1 MRIPLDDTTLPGISP
16 RTVRP
21 AVSENTQRGQ
31 RHVGGLPKPQ
41 SAMPAKI
48 NIDIL
53 RVSHLRGPNI
63 WTYRPV
69 IEAWVDIGVLED
81 QPSNTIPGFFERLTA
96 LLPGLIEHE
105 CSPGV
110 RGGFLQRLQE
120 GTWAAHIL
128 EHVCLELQNLAGM
141 RTGFGKARSTSKPGV
156 YKIAFR
162 TRHEAVGRAALQTG
176 RSLLLAAIQDQP
188 FDMAKAVEDLTEM
201 VDDLCLG
208 PSTAHIVDAATAR
221 RIPSIRLTS
230 GNLVQLGYGNAQRRI
245 WTAETDQT
253 SAIAEE
259 IAGDKDLTK
268 ALLKSCG
275 VPVPEGELVRS
286 ADAAWEAAQDI
297 GVPVVLKPYDGNHG
311 RGVSLDLRTET
322 EVHAA
327 YELAYRKG
335 DGSAVIVEQYI
346 PGNEHR
352 LLIVGKKMVAAA
364 AGETLWITGDGVHT
378 IDQLADL
385 QVNTDPRRGTGEEFP
400 LNALIP
406 SQSGEIILE
415 LERVGL
421 TPESVPQN
429 GERVL
434 IQRNGNVKFDVTDQ
448 VHPSIAAAAA
458 LAARVV
464 GLDIAGVDMVM
475 EDVTKPLSSQR
486 GCVIEVNASPGL
498 LAHIKPA
505 NGPGQPVGRS
515 IIDHLFGPGHD
526 GRIPIVG
533 ITGTRH
539 TGRIARLVAWL
550 VHISGKHVGLAC
562 SEGLYLDGRQIDGAD
577 CATWEAGQR
586 VLINRSVQAAVFEN
600 PGSLILG
607 EGLAYDK
614 CTVGVVTDVTWHEGL
629 KHYDILD
636 DEQTYKVARTQVDV
650 VLPSG
655 TAVLNADDPQAVEMA
670 ELCDGAVIFYSLHD
684 DNAAV
689 AAHREAGERVVLLQ
703 GQSIVLAQGAQ
714 IAASLPLSSL
724 KPAKASRP
732 EMVMAAVA
740 AAWALDIPVE
750 LIGAGLRT
758 FESAPKKTP
767 Y

>member
-1 MRIPLDDTTLPGISP
+1 M
-16 RTVRP
+16 
-21 AVSENTQRGQ
+21 Q
-31 RHVGGLPKPQ
+31 
-41 SAMPAKI
+41 AKI

-53 RVSHLRGPNI
+53 RVTHLRGPNI

-69 IEAWVDIGVLED
+69 IEAWVDIGELENH
-81 QPSNTIPGFFERLTA
+81 PSNTIPGFYERLTA

-128 EHVCLELQNLAGM
+128 EHVCLELQNMAGM
-141 RTGFGKARSTSKPGV
+141 RTGFGKARSTSQTGV

-162 TRHEAVGRAALQTG
+162 TRHEDVGRAALEAG
-176 RSLLLAAIQDQP
+176 RELLLAAIQDTP
-188 FDMAKAVEDLTEM
+188 FDMAKTVETLTDM

-230 GNLVQLGYGNAQRRI
+230 GNLVQLGYGIAQRRI

-259 IAGDKDLTK
+259 IASDKDLTK

-275 VPVPEGELVRS
+275 VPVPEGELVRN
-286 ADAAWEAAQDI
+286 ADAAWEAAQDL
-297 GVPVVLKPYDGNHG
+297 GMPVVLKPYDGNHG
-311 RGVSLDLRTET
+311 RGVSLDLQTET
-322 EVHAA
+322 EVRAA
-327 YELAYRKG
+327 YALAHRKG
-335 DGSAVIVEQYI
+335 DGSAVIVEKYI

-352 LLIVGKKMVAAA
+352 LLVVGKKVVAAA
-364 AGETLWITGDGVHT
+364 AGETLWITGDGVST
-378 IDQLADL
+378 IDQLAD
-385 QVNTDPRRGTGEEFP
+385 QQINTDPRRGSGEEFP
-400 LNALIP
+400 LNIVIP
-406 SQSGEIILE
+406 SQTGEIILE

-421 TPESVPQN
+421 TPESIPADGQK
-429 GERVL
+429 VL
-434 IQRNGNVKFDVTDQ
+434 MQRNGNVKFDVTDK
-448 VHPSIAAAAA
+448 VHPSVAYAAA

-464 GLDIAGVDMVM
+464 GLDIAGVDMVL
-475 EDVTKPLSSQR
+475 EDVSKPLSSQR
-486 GCVIEVNASPGL
+486 GAVIEVNASPGL

-505 NGPGQPVGRS
+505 NGNGQPVGRA
-515 IIDHLFGPGHD
+515 IIDHLFSEEHD

-533 ITGTRH
+533 ITGTQN

-562 SEGLYLDGRQIDGAD
+562 SEGLYLDGRQIDAKN

-600 PGSLILG
+600 PGSVILG

-614 CTVGVVTDVTWHEGL
+614 CTVGVVTDVNWNEDL
-629 KHYDILD
+629 KPFDILD

-655 TAVLNADDPQAVEMA
+655 TAVLNAADHQAVEMA
-670 ELCDGAVIFYSLHD
+670 ELCDGKVIFYGM
-684 DNAAV
+684 NADHPAI
-689 AAHREAGERVVLLQ
+689 AAHREAGERVVVLQ
-703 GQSIVLAQGAQ
+703 GDAIVLAQGAQ
-714 IAASLPLSSL
+714 IAASLPLASL
-724 KPAKASRP
+724 TPAKASKP

-740 AAWALDIPVE
+740 AAWALNIPVE

>member
-1 MRIPLDDTTLPGISP
+1 M
-16 RTVRP
+16 
-21 AVSENTQRGQ
+21 Q
-31 RHVGGLPKPQ
+31 
-41 SAMPAKI
+41 AKI

-53 RVSHLRGPNI
+53 RVTHLRGPNI

-69 IEAWVDIGVLED
+69 IEAWVDIGELENH
-81 QPSNTIPGFFERLTA
+81 PSNTIPGFYERLTA

-128 EHVCLELQNLAGM
+128 EHVCLEMQNLAGM
-141 RTGFGKARSTSKPGV
+141 RTGFGKARSTSTPGI

-162 TRHEAVGRAALQTG
+162 TRNEAVGRAALTAG
-176 RSLLLAAIQDQP
+176 RELLLSAIQDTP
-188 FDMAKAVEDLTEM
+188 FDMAKTVEDLTEM

-221 RIPSIRLTS
+221 RIPNIRLTS
-230 GNLVQLGYGNAQRRI
+230 GNLVQLGYGKAQRRI

-259 IAGDKDLTK
+259 IASDKDLTK

-275 VPVPEGELVRS
+275 VPVPEGDLVRS
-286 ADAAWEAAQDI
+286 ADAAWESAQEV

-311 RGVSLDLRTET
+311 RGVSLDLRTEAD
-322 EVHAA
+322 VRAA
-327 YELAYRKG
+327 YDLAYRKG
-335 DGSAVIVEQYI
+335 DGSAVIVEKYI

-364 AGETLWITGDGVHT
+364 AGESLWITCDGVHN

-385 QVNTDPRRGTGEEFP
+385 QINIDPRRGTGEDFP
-400 LNALIP
+400 LNALVP

-415 LERVGL
+415 LARAGFK
-421 TPESVPQN
+421 PESVPEA
-429 GERVL
+429 GRKVL
-434 IQRNGNVKFDVTDQ
+434 IQRNGNVQYDVTDQ

-475 EDVTKPLSSQR
+475 EDVTKPLSSQL
-486 GCVIEVNASPGL
+486 GAVIEVNASPGL
-498 LAHIKPA
+498 LAHIKPS
-505 NGPGQPVGRS
+505 NGNGQPVGRA
-515 IIDHLFGPGHD
+515 IIDHLFSEGND

-533 ITGTRH
+533 ITGTLH

-562 SEGLYLDGRQIDGAD
+562 SEGLYLDGRQIDAAD
-577 CATWEAGQR
+577 CAHWDAGQR

-600 PGSLILG
+600 PGTMILG
-607 EGLAYDK
+607 EGLPYDK
-614 CTVGVVTDVTWHEGL
+614 CTVGVVTDVNWHEGL

-636 DEQTYKVARTQVDV
+636 DEQNYKVARTQVDV

-655 TAVLNADDPQAVEMA
+655 TAVLNADDHQAVEMA
-670 ELCDGAVIFYSLHD
+670 ELCDGKVIFYGL
-684 DNAAV
+684 NADQPAI
-689 AAHREAGERVVLLQ
+689 AAHREAGERVVVLQ
-703 GQSIVLAQGAQ
+703 DDAILMAQGAQ
-714 IAASLPLSSL
+714 IAARLPLSSL
-724 KPAKASRP
+724 NPSKASKP

-740 AAWALDIPVE
+740 AAWALNIPVE
-750 LIGAGLRT
+750 LISAGLRT